1 MKLFELFATLGLDAS
16 RFDAGVNNA
25 QKTISKAKTA
35 ITKAGKA
42 ISAVGKTTYKV
53 SASIIEQTEK
63 SLKSVVKSATASTAA
78 VGAAAVAIGKKML
91 DARSSVE
98 QGIGGAES
106 TFKDSANEIIQN
118 AGAAWEKAGL
128 SVDAYLGYANKIGAV
143 LQGSGFGVQESARMA
158 ATMIQRAAD
167 VASVMGIS
175 VDDAVTAV
183 TGMAKSNFTMMD
195 NLGAAI
201 TDEIIQQQAVKE
213 GIKETTSAMS
223 LQQKI
228 GLAYNRFLDESAKY
242 AGNYAKENE
251 TAAGALS
258 TATASLSNYLAGVQ
272 GSSVEQAV
280 SSMSN
285 YLSIAAKTLG
295 ADSFKPLIDGAT
307 STITDV
313 INILSMSD
321 ASGAEKYTALLDLFS
336 VKMTALAGKAE
347 EVLPDKITNAAEYVA
362 EALTKIGETVPS
374 FLSAGRTCMQSV
386 RSGFQQAKQPLLD
399 TTRAIAGD
407 AVGAFVGF
415 KGEMLS
421 TGIEFIGEFANGV
434 SEDLSKGENSQ
445 IRKNIQIA
453 VDNIS
458 GALVKALPAVATGG
472 LDLIKGLAD
481 GVAANSDQ
489 LTNAVSSAVQAVVTW
504 CADKNNLE
512 GLVTSGAKIA
522 AALLEGLFRG
532 LTRSTAKLLG
542 LEDWYDSWEKEIAS
556 ENADLKVKTITLDDL
571 PELSIDAGAAA
582 GDYPKNKMINGQF
595 LRRIPTTGYYVPDA
609 SYDDTITQLI
619 QKNMLTS
626 ADFVADEFADKL
638 SIAQEAEAAMQSAQG
653 LADIDYSG
661 LIESTEAATTAM
673 QEYDSA
679 IVQAAKDIAAMNAAG
694 GWDGASLPGTGA
706 AVYGGAGGGFASG
719 LPYVPMD
726 DYIARLHRGEMVL
739 TRQQADAY
747 RAGVGGSSRIYNA
760 PTTLN
765 VGQMNLSGDLDA
777 RRVAQALSRETT
789 RQMRALG
796 RRG

>member
-1 MKLFELFATLGLDAS
+1 M
-16 RFDAGVNNA
+16 
-25 QKTISKAKTA
+25 
-35 ITKAGKA
+35 
-42 ISAVGKTTYKV
+42 
-53 SASIIEQTEK
+53 
-63 SLKSVVKSATASTAA
+63 
-78 VGAAAVAIGKKML
+78 
-91 DARSSVE
+91 
-98 QGIGGAES
+98 
-106 TFKDSANEIIQN
+106 
-118 AGAAWEKAGL
+118 
-128 SVDAYLGYANKIGAV
+128 GYANQIGAL
-143 LQGSGFGVQESARMA
+143 LQGYGYDEQESARMA

-167 VASVMGIS
+167 VASIMGKS
-175 VDDAVTAV
+175 VDDAMAAV
-183 TGMAKSNFTMMD
+183 TGMAKGNFTMMD
-195 NLGAAI
+195 NLGVAI
-201 TDEIIQQQAVKE
+201 NDANIQERALAE
-213 GIKETTSAMS
+213 GITTATSAMTQ
-223 LQQKI
+223 QQKI
-228 GLAYNRFLDESAKY
+228 GLAYNHFLDQSAKY

-272 GSSVEQAV
+272 GSSVEQVV

-285 YLSIAAKTLG
+285 YLSVAAKTLG
-295 ADSFKPLIDGAT
+295 ADSFQPLIDGAT
-307 STITDV
+307 ATITDV

-336 VKMTALAGKAE
+336 GKMSELAGKAE
-347 EVLPDKITNAAEYVA
+347 EVLPDKITNAADYVT
-362 EALTKIGETVPS
+362 ETLTKIGETVPS
-374 FLSAGRTCMQSV
+374 FLSAGRTCMQSI
-386 RSGFQQAKQPLLD
+386 RAGFQQAKQPLLN

-434 SEDLSKGENSQ
+434 SDDLAKGENSQ
-445 IRKNIQIA
+445 IRQNIQTA

-458 GALVKALPAVATGG
+458 GALVKALPDTTTAGLNLIRTMADSVAE
-472 LDLIKGLAD
+472 D
-481 GVAANSDQ
+481 SDQ
-489 LTNAVSSAVQAVVTW
+489 LTNAVSGAVQAVVEW

-512 GLVTSGAKIA
+512 GLVTSGGKIA

-542 LEDWYDSWEKEIAS
+542 LEEWYDSLDKEMAA
-556 ENADLKVKTITLDDL
+556 ENAAFEAKTITLDDL

-595 LRRIPTTGYYVPDA
+595 LRRIPTTGYYVPEA

-626 ADFVADEFADKL
+626 ADFVVKEFADKL
-638 SIAQEAEAAMQSAQG
+638 SIAQDAEAAMQSAQG

-661 LIESTEAATTAM
+661 LTESTEAATTAM

-679 IVQAAKDIAAMNAAG
+679 IVQAAQDIAALNAAG
-694 GWDGASLPGTGA
+694 GWDGANLPGTGA

-747 RAGVGGSSRIYNA
+747 RAGVGGSSRTYNA
-760 PTTLN
+760 QATLN

>member
-1 MKLFELFATLGLDAS
+1 MKLFELFATLGLDSS
-16 RFDAGVNNA
+16 RFDAGVQNA
-25 QKTISKAKTA
+25 QKTISRAKTA

-63 SLKSVVKSATASTAA
+63 SLKTVVKSATASTAA

-98 QGIGGAES
+98 QGMGGAES

-128 SVDAYLGYANKIGAV
+128 SVDAYLGYANKIGAL

-272 GSSVEQAV
+272 GSSVEQVV

-295 ADSFKPLIDGAT
+295 ADSFQPLIDGAT

-313 INILSMSD
+313 INILSMND

-336 VKMTALAGKAE
+336 GKMTALAGKAE
-347 EVLPDKITNAAEYVA
+347 EVLPDKITNAAKYVT

-374 FLSAGRTCMQSV
+374 FLRAGRTCMESV
-386 RSGFQQAKQPLLD
+386 RSGFQQAKQPLLN

-421 TGIEFIGEFANGV
+421 TGIEFIGEFATGV
-434 SEDLSKGENSQ
+434 TEDLDKGENSQ
-445 IRKNIQIA
+445 IRKNIQTA
-453 VDNIS
+453 VDKIT
-458 GALVKALPAVATGG
+458 GALVKALPDTTTAG
-472 LDLIKGLAD
+472 LNLIKTMAD
-481 GVAANSDQ
+481 SVAEDSDQ
-489 LTNAVSSAVQAVVTW
+489 LTNAVSSAVQAIVTW

-512 GLVTSGAKIA
+512 GLVTSGGKIA
-522 AALLEGLFRG
+522 SALLEGLFRG

-542 LEDWYDSWEKEIAS
+542 LEEWYDSWEKEISA
-556 ENADLKVKTITLDDL
+556 ENAAFEAKTITLDDL

-582 GDYPKNKMINGQF
+582 GDYPKEKLINGQF
-595 LRRIPTTGYYVPDA
+595 LRRIPTTGYYVPEA
-609 SYDDTITQLI
+609 SYDDTIAQLI

-626 ADFVADEFADKL
+626 ADFMAEEFADKL
-638 SIAQEAEAAMQSAQG
+638 EIAQEAEAAMQAAQG

-661 LIESTEAATTAM
+661 LTESTEAATAAM
-673 QEYDSA
+673 QTYDSA
-679 IVQAAKDIAAMNAAG
+679 IVQAAQDIAALNAAG
-694 GWDGASLPGTGA
+694 GWDGANMPGTGA

-747 RAGVGGSSRIYNA
+747 RAGVGGSSRMYNA
-760 PTTLN
+760 QATLN
-765 VGQMNLSGDLDA
+765 VGQINMSGDLDA

>member
-53 SASIIEQTEK
+53 SASIIEQTQK

-98 QGIGGAES
+98 QGMGGAES

-128 SVDAYLGYANKIGAV
+128 SVDAYLGYANKIGAL
-143 LQGSGFGVQESARMA
+143 LQGSGFEVQDSARMA

-195 NLGAAI
+195 NLGVAI
-201 TDEIIQQQAVKE
+201 TDEIIQQQSVKE
-213 GIKETTSAMS
+213 GINETTSAMS

-228 GLAYNRFLDESAKY
+228 GLAYNRFLDESSKY

-272 GSSVEQAV
+272 GSSVEQVV

-295 ADSFKPLIDGAT
+295 ADSFQPLIDGAT

-321 ASGAEKYTALLDLFS
+321 ASGAEKYTTLLDLFS
-336 VKMTALAGKAE
+336 GKMTALAGKAE

-421 TGIEFIGEFANGV
+421 TGIEFIGEFAAGV
-434 SEDLSKGENSQ
+434 TEDLNKGENSQ

-489 LTNAVSSAVQAVVTW
+489 LTDAVSSAVQAVVTW
-504 CADKNNLE
+504 CADEGNLG
-512 GLVTSGAKIA
+512 GLVYAGIQ
-522 AALLEGLFRG
+522 
-532 LTRSTAKLLG
+532 
-542 LEDWYDSWEKEIAS
+542 I
-556 ENADLKVKTITLDDL
+556 
-571 PELSIDAGAAA
+571 GAAIVK
-582 GDYPKNKMINGQF
+582 GVPKGLAVGAVRAVSDLGEGIAKEA
-595 LRRIPTTGYYVPDA
+595 LTVW
-609 SYDDTITQLI
+609 DTITGSKTREAYDVSRGLGQTHEQAMDFATGKIKPVLEGNELI
-619 QKNMLTS
+619 RRYEASQGGFVTNPITGLT
-626 ADFVADEFADKL
+626 DYRKHVQQVQDTIEQINDD
-638 SIAQEAEAAMQSAQG
+638 G
-653 LADIDYSG
+653 YSG
-661 LIESTEAATTAM
+661 LLESTEEATTAM

-694 GWDGASLPGTGA
+694 GWDGESLPGTGA

-739 TRQQADAY
+739 TRQKADAY